1 MSKKKSRPSPGA
13 AEKPQVQP
21 PLSTPGDSAWAAYQR
36 NTRITS
42 TTLIRVTEGLI
53 DPEEIALDSQTHL
66 LDIFDHE
73 AEAARVW
80 HRRRRLADGG
90 WIEGAVR
97 LRYQEQELM
106 PAAGV
111 WDVVSLW
118 FSLLQLIEEFQQ
130 EGRALVYFPDEP
142 VPIALETVKRR
153 VFFTVDETRVM
164 VEPLPFLRSLVD
176 EAERFF
182 QWVARNVGADA
193 ADREI
198 ETIRSR
204 LAQT

>member
-1 MSKKKSRPSPGA
+1 M
-13 AEKPQVQP
+13 QP
-21 PLSTPGDSAWAAYQR
+21 PLSTPGDSDWAAYQR
-36 NTRITS
+36 TARVTS

-53 DPEEIALDSQTHL
+53 DPEEIALHPETHL
-66 LDIFDHE
+66 LDIFAHE
-73 AEAARVW
+73 TEAAHVW

-164 VEPLPFLRSLVD
+164 VEPLPFLSSLVD
-176 EAERFF
+176 EAEGFF
-182 QWVARNVGADA
+182 QWVGRNVGADA

-198 ETIRSR
+198 EAIRSR
-204 LAQT
+204 LTQP

>member
-1 MSKKKSRPSPGA
+1 MSKKRSRPSSGA
-13 AEKPQVQP
+13 AEKPRAQP

-36 NTRITS
+36 TARVTS

-53 DPEEIALDSQTHL
+53 DPEEIALDPQTHL
-66 LDIFDHE
+66 LDIFAHE

-80 HRRRRLADGG
+80 HRRRRLAESG

-118 FSLLQLIEEFQQ
+118 FSVLQLIEEFQQ

-153 VFFTVDETRVM
+153 VFFTVGETRMM
-164 VEPLPFLRSLVD
+164 VEPLPFLSSLVD

-182 QWVARNVGADA
+182 QWMGRNVGADA

-198 ETIRSR
+198 EAIRSR
-204 LAQT
+204 LTQP